1 MENCQVAD
9 LVSQC
14 LVCWFRRFVRLVV
27 PIRPLLQDG
36 YFTPEDVTVLIE
48 VFEQAL
54 RDLLEVFEQA
64 LRDLRLADRNDP
76 AVELVAKRIIALAT
90 PGQRNPKLLR
100 DAVLKSFKNDP
111 GVSGL

>member
-1 MENCQVAD
+1 MSGMLVAAVCE
-9 LVSQC
+9 VS
-14 LVCWFRRFVRLVV
+14 R

-36 YFTPEDVTVLIE
+36 YFTPEDVTVLI
-48 VFEQAL
+48 
-54 RDLLEVFEQA
+54 EVFEQA

-100 DAVLKSFKNDP
+100 MLC
-111 GVSGL
+111 